1 MSEEKKDQ
9 SASSAPSSGGQSTAE
24 SYIDEQLVQARKGL
38 KTIRIVMTCLSLFV
52 LGYMSILASK
62 IGEFTEPETA
72 AETAMGLVQPQITDF
87 KDQMLDQVKTQ
98 IPELLQDL
106 PDQAVAKIPE
116 FRKELQEKI
125 ITSMRTY
132 ATDSSIELGEQLDAH
147 LEAHSDSIGEFLETV
162 DDPVALEEFAK
173 EITKDIDQYLDDRSS
188 GESIR
193 EKVRLAHEALRG
205 IENHV
210 AFLANSKKLTPHQ
223 KNQREVIGILVRT
236 VEMELSRMPAHQ
248 NLFGL

>member
-9 SASSAPSSGGQSTAE
+9 SENAAAASGGKSTAE
-24 SYIDEQLVQARKGL
+24 SYIDEQLILARKGL
-38 KTIRIVMTCLSLFV
+38 KTIRIVMVCLSLFV

-116 FRKELQEKI
+116 YRVELQDKI
-125 ITSMRTY
+125 ITSMRAY
-132 ATDSSIELGEQLDAH
+132 ATETSVGLGEQLDAH
-147 LEAHSDSIGEFLETV
+147 LDAHQDAIEELLEAV

-173 EITKDIDQYLDDRSS
+173 QITSEIHRYLDDRSS

-193 EKVRLAHEALRG
+193 DKVRMSHEALKG

-210 AFLANSKKLTPHQ
+210 AFLANSNRLTKHQ
-223 KNQREVIGILVRT
+223 RNQREVIGILVRT
-236 VEMELSRMPAHQ
+236 VQMELARMPAHQ